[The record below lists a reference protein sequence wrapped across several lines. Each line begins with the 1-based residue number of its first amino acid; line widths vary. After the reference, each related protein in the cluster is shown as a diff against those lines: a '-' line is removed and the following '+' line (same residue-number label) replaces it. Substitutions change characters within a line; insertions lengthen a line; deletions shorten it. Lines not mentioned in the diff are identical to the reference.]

1 LDTGCFGWISLFEC
15 GEAFAETGCVLLGY
29 GEDANATLG
38 ASGFAYEVVAAAL
51 VGVGYCAVYDLDQGL
66 GQRTS
71 KEMTR
76 EFR

>member
-1 LDTGCFGWISLFEC
+1 LVEGS
-15 GEAFAETGCVLLGY
+15 EAFAETGCVLLGY
-29 GEDANATLG
+29 GEDADAALG
-38 ASGFAYEVVAAAL
+38 ASGFADEVVAAAV
-51 VGVGYCAVYDLDQGL
+51 VGVGDCCVYDLDQGL